1 MKKTDRFIAVDD
13 AAVLG
18 RLLRSFQILT
28 LNRGDHVEAVN
39 TKNGHRYKVEINE
52 QNIKCPCQDSSRGNN
67 CKHEIAVARDLILFE
82 DQNIGGIII

>member
-1 MKKTDRFIAVDD
+1 MMKKTDRFNAVNDH
-13 AAVLG
+13 AVLD

-67 CKHEIAVARDLILFE
+67 CKHEIAVARDMILFDE
-82 DQNIGGIII
+82 VKIT